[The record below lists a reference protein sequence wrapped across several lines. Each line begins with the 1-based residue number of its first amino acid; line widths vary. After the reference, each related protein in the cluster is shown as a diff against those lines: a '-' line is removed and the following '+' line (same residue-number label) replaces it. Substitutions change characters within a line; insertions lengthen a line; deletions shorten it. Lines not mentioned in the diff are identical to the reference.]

1 LGNKEARFRA
11 LLFLIHSQESLPEL
25 AGIFRAQ
32 DKSAHA
38 LRRYGTR
45 TRPSWLRGTMANRAE
60 TPGDIA
66 ARYRA
71 MAAAAR
77 RRARSSDWA
86 TRLLLLQVAEKYM
99 AMARNA
105 VEGAKRGVPSSG
117 HG

>member
-1 LGNKEARFRA
+1 M
-11 LLFLIHSQESLPEL
+11 
-25 AGIFRAQ
+25 
-32 DKSAHA
+32 
-38 LRRYGTR
+38 
-45 TRPSWLRGTMANRAE
+45 GTMANRAE

-99 AMARNA
+99 DMARNA
-105 VEGAKRGVPSSG
+105 VEGAKRGVRSSG

>member
-1 LGNKEARFRA
+1 MPCCFSFTHKKACLNLRGSATRRTRA
-11 LLFLIHSQESLPEL
+11 P
-25 AGIFRAQ
+25 R
-32 DKSAHA
+32 

-45 TRPSWLRGTMANRAE
+45 TPPSLLMGTMANRAE
-60 TPGDIA
+60 TPGDTA

-77 RRARSSDWA
+77 RRARSSDWT

-105 VEGAKRGVPSSG
+105 VEGAKRGVRSSG